1 MLERTPPR
9 SRLIAGP
16 AGVVSR
22 PIGVA
27 GKGGRQRLVE
37 LLVVTRHSRLGGRA
51 VPMQT
56 ACGPP
61 AQPLCYS
68 SSWASTVTVAPL
80 GGAENIRFKGSV

>member
-1 MLERTPPR
+1 MKEPPAEPAH
-9 SRLIAGP
+9 AGP
-16 AGVVSR
+16 AGEMSR
-22 PIGVA
+22 PNGMA

-56 ACGPP
+56 AYGPP